1 MKARSTPVVGAPRS
15 RLRVWLGRYL
25 PPELAG
31 TSSAVAAAAVAT
43 RAGAGSAVLAAAW
56 AESAGFYA
64 FVIVRELRVE
74 RARAR
79 RFAVVA
85 AVRGVVAEFGVA
97 EVGDTAFVRP
107 LLMYAFVAPLG
118 GLLPGVIAGKIAADI
133 VFYALAV
140 PAYELR
146 ERRRT

>member
-1 MKARSTPVVGAPRS
+1 MS
-15 RLRVWLGRYL
+15 W
-25 PPELAG
+25 
-31 TSSAVAAAAVAT
+31 
-43 RAGAGSAVLAAAW
+43 
-56 AESAGFYA
+56 
-64 FVIVRELRVE
+64 
-74 RARAR
+74 
-79 RFAVVA
+79 
-85 AVRGVVAEFGVA
+85 A
-97 EVGDTAFVRP
+97 EVGDTVFVRP